1 MPLFRQWKEGAATI
15 GIWQV
20 TESLPQLREGLTASL
35 PYDEELSSMRA
46 ACRRMEY
53 LAVRVLLRALL
64 GEEKQIGHL
73 DSGKPY
79 LTDGS
84 WNISISH
91 TKGYV
96 AVALHPTVEVGID
109 IEQVHERVQGVADRF
124 VRPDELPG
132 FSCLSPS
139 DQLYGLLLHWSA
151 KETIFKVLGC
161 SDVDFREHLRIFP
174 FVLGVDGSFRA
185 QEYRTS
191 LQQLFKISYLLHPQ
205 FVCTTTLRG
214 AD

>member
-1 MPLFRQWKEGAATI
+1 MPLFRQWKEGTAVF

-20 TESLPQLREGLTASL
+20 TESLPQLRECLTAAL
-35 PYDEELSSMRA
+35 PYDKELSSLRA
-46 ACRRMEY
+46 ACRQGEY

-79 LTDGS
+79 LSDGS
-84 WNISISH
+84 WHISISH

-96 AVALHPTVEVGID
+96 AVALHPTAEVGID
-109 IEQVHERVQGVADRF
+109 IEQVSERVRGVAGRF

-132 FSCLSPS
+132 FSSLSLS

-151 KETIFKVLGC
+151 KETMFKVLGC
-161 SDVDFREHLRIFP
+161 SRVDFREHLRIFP
-174 FVLGVDGSFRA
+174 FALGTDGAFRA

-191 LQQLFKISYLLHPQ
+191 QRQTFRISYLLHPH